1 MSDTAEPQSRVLF
14 VKSRGRGTTSNTE
27 RRRREQA
34 GEEPR
39 SLLLEDV
46 LGCDV
51 LDESAIEGVPG
62 MRGRIYRR
70 LPSFVAQALEA
81 HRRSSSYDVVITW
94 SERHTV
100 AVAGLFAIFRV
111 PTPHLALMFWL
122 SKPSVRFPMRVFR
135 SGVDRIIT
143 WSSVQ
148 RSVAIKEI
156 GFRPEDVVLVK
167 HPVDLAFY
175 QPQDVERQSVF
186 SAGSTQR
193 DFETLAIVA
202 KGIDLP
208 FKIAAALVV
217 ALQRFRS
224 STVDV
229 RTDLDVPANV
239 QVEALGSLQLRDAYA
254 RSKVVVVPLLPSD
267 IDAGVNVVLEAMAMA
282 RPVIVS
288 KTQGQVDV
296 VIDGEN
302 GIFVPPQDADALTS
316 AIESILNDP
325 MEADALGQRGRLYVE
340 KHHRLEDFVEN
351 VRVNTHALSSE
362 PSSSRARSP
371 RERFRRR

>member
-1 MSDTAEPQSRVLF
+1 
-14 VKSRGRGTTSNTE
+14 
-27 RRRREQA
+27 
-34 GEEPR
+34 
-39 SLLLEDV
+39 
-46 LGCDV
+46 
-51 LDESAIEGVPG
+51 